1 MSDSL
6 YSCGVIYRI
15 KNTNEFLV
23 GRVTGARNGGRYLW
37 SIPKG
42 VNEEGENYS
51 TTAVREMKEETSIV
65 LQESKLVFLTNQ
77 LYLPTYN
84 KYLVIFEYQVEA
96 EEAINIKNMKCTS
109 FFQLNGGINIPE
121 MNSFKYI
128 DINKADYYL
137 NRRMYNIIK
146 DLKIWN

>member
-1 MSDSL
+1 MSDNL

-23 GRVTGARNGGRYLW
+23 GRVTGARNGNRYLW

-51 TTAVREMKEETSIV
+51 TTAVREMKEETSV
-65 LQESKLVFLTNQ
+65 ELQESKLVFLTNQ

-84 KYLVIFEYQVEA
+84 KNLVVFEYQVERS
-96 EEAINIKNMKCTS
+96 EAMSVKNMKCTS
-109 FFQLNGGINIPE
+109 FFQLNDINIPE

-128 DINKADYYL
+128 DINEADYYL
-137 NRRMYNIIK
+137 NKKMYNIIK